1 MKRLNQTQVRILKA
15 LEEAGTS
22 GLSRE
27 ELTEKVGRNV
37 GSSALGP
44 VYQETVGRYPESLV
58 GRKLVQ
64 AEQFGPSEPVVY
76 SLTAL
81 GGRAAKRHRALPTED
96 CRGVNEVPKDRLLR
110 AVLSIKAYRP
120 YGFEKYTE
128 DDLKEIRKQL
138 GKAHD
143 KVNVE
148 ALRERIVNLRKTG
161 AFKARPVPWPAW
173 YSKHRKSDKF
183 GKVREKFSR
192 LVGGCSVNP
201 EHDGEVEGYHRR
213 FTIDGKSIIG
223 KERPEDLIALC
234 PACYRRSW
242 KYLAEVPEKAPD

>member
-1 MKRLNQTQVRILKA
+1 MKRLNQTQVSILKA

-37 GSSALGP
+37 GSTALGP
-44 VYQETVGRYPESLV
+44 VYQETVENYPTSLI

-64 AEQFGPSEPVVY
+64 AEQFGPEEPVVY
-76 SLTAL
+76 SLTPL
-81 GGRAAKRHRALPTED
+81 GKKAAKRHRALQKIAD
-96 CRGVNEVPKDRLLR
+96 HGANKVPKDRLVK
-110 AVLSIKAYRP
+110 AVLSIKPYRP

-138 GKAHD
+138 GKAHA
-143 KVNVE
+143 KINVE

-161 AFKARPVPWPAW
+161 AFKAGPAPWPAW

-183 GKVREKFSR
+183 GKVREKFLR

-201 EHDGEVEGYHRR
+201 EHEGEVEVYHRR
-213 FTIDGKSIIG
+213 FTVDDKSIVG

-242 KYLAEVPEKAPD
+242 KYLAEVPEKASA